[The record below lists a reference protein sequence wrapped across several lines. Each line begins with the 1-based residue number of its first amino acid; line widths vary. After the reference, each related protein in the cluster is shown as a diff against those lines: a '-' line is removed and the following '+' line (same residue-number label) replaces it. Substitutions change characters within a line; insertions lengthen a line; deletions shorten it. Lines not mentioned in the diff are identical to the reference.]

1 MTLELDRI
9 PASTERALRDGFQT
23 VEPEGPVAYYGPCTA
38 IRRGADGRVTLGLDD
53 RWRGFGAILP
63 WLDC

>member
-23 VEPEGPVAYYGPCTA
+23 VEPEGPVDYYGSVHCDPA
-38 IRRGADGRVTLGLDD
+38 GR
-53 RWRGFGAILP
+53 
-63 WLDC
+63 